1 VLLVTTA
8 LEETW
13 GTDEEILFLGEWCK
27 LYDRKDTWGK
37 RKSST
42 LGDPWSDRERR
53 FIAYQYT
60 VKVYNSTIKVL
71 ADELNKVHKLNHPVR
86 YWAIICEPWLRLFI
100 DSTYHNWEC
109 VSDVID
115 GGQVDGTVEIKTKL
129 ESQIPVDM
137 NDFETKLVSDYWN
150 HYISTLII
158 NSRINKI
165 ITRITAKK
173 DVVSKPIE
181 SFQQQ
186 KAIRKLLSI
195 GLKLLLKF
203 AHYMGLIFNSSKAVF
218 ISNPYLSKSN
228 HLKLM
233 IKLGVFPLG
242 NVQPEFYQR
251 HEYNKD
257 FRVGLTLSDEELSEY
272 EMFLYKTV
280 LEQIPYT
287 YVEGFS
293 DLKLASER
301 NKWPKAPPAIV
312 TAVDY
317 FANDIFRYY
326 CANSVL
332 TGSKI
337 NLICHGGGGKYKYSG
352 FQDMDFNICDNYFT
366 WGWSEYSSKCVQG
379 FFLKDNGYR
388 RNGNKDEKHLLHVM
402 LSQYRYQKSIDSTP
416 SYEQYINEY
425 LNDQIRL
432 LNLLKP
438 DIKKNVIT
446 KLSYDFENSLKDRI
460 GEKCSDISYATM
472 KDDYYMLISKAKL
485 VVTTYNCTTPVEV
498 LAMNIPTI
506 MYWRSKHW
514 ELALSAT
521 PFFDKLRAC
530 GIFHDS
536 PESAALMI
544 EQIWDDVDGWWQSQE
559 VVLACDE
566 FRMWFCRESQHPIR
580 ELTDFCKM

>member
-1 VLLVTTA
+1 M
-8 LEETW
+8 
-13 GTDEEILFLGEWCK
+13 
-27 LYDRKDTWGK
+27 
-37 RKSST
+37 
-42 LGDPWSDRERR
+42 
-53 FIAYQYT
+53 
-60 VKVYNSTIKVL
+60 
-71 ADELNKVHKLNHPVR
+71 HKLNHPVR
-86 YWAIICEPWLRLFI
+86 YWQIICEPWLRLFI

-109 VSDVID
+109 VSAVIVN
-115 GGQVDGTVEIKTKL
+115 GKVTETLEIKTGL
-129 ESQIPVDM
+129 ENQIPVDM

-158 NSRINKI
+158 NSRLNKI
-165 ITRITAKK
+165 TTRVIAKK
-173 DVVSKPIE
+173 DVDSKPIE
-181 SFQQQ
+181 SFQQ
-186 KAIRKLLSI
+186 KNTARKLLSL
-195 GLKLLLKF
+195 GYKLLLKC
-203 AHYMGLIFNSSKAVF
+203 ASSMGLIFNSSKSLF
-218 ISNPYLSKSN
+218 ISNPYLSKRN
-228 HLKLM
+228 YIKLM
-233 IKLGVFPLG
+233 IKLGLFPLR

-272 EMFLYKTV
+272 EIFLHKTV
-280 LEQIPYT
+280 LEQIPYN

-301 NKWPKAPPAIV
+301 NKWPKAPLAIV

-337 NLICHGGGGKYKYSG
+337 NLICHGGGGKFKYSD

-379 FFLKDNGYR
+379 FFVKDNGYR

-402 LSQYRYQKSIDSTP
+402 LSQYRYQKGIDSTP

-472 KDDYYMLISKAKL
+472 KDDYYKLISKAKL

-521 PFFDKLRAC
+521 PFFDKMRAC

-544 EQIWDDVDGWWQSQE
+544 EKIWDDVDGWWQSQE
-559 VVLACDE
+559 VVIACDE